1 MFKVEKK
8 NSTHVTFKEIHDG
21 DFFLWVN
28 ILHFKMPFGKHN
40 AINMEKVGA
49 EDFYALYNCAMN
61 FDDDAEVVP
70 VEVVIKVL

>member
-8 NSTHVTFKEIHDG
+8 NSTLVTFKNIHDG
-21 DFFLWVN
+21 DFFLWN
-28 ILHFKMPFGKHN
+28 DILHFKMPFKGHN
-40 AINMEKVGA
+40 AINMEKVGT

-61 FDDDAEVVP
+61 FNDDIEVVP